1 MGNEKDWKAELL
13 DGAIRIPLFSSWKD
27 EDQMVYAPEVD
38 HVDLPLDGILCL
50 VGCNGSG
57 KTTTIEQAKQAL
69 EGAGFRN
76 AKDEKEYNP
85 LHGWRSLLGDKDDK
99 ATGYL
104 VIFDRKA
111 RFVPNAGNGADAWSS
126 EFDLGEIG
134 SWFCS
139 NGEGVSGRF
148 AGAAKAMGVFFKK
161 ARKEGVPILI
171 MVDDADAGTSIDV
184 VTEMR
189 SFLESVDRD
198 LKEAGVPHL
207 ILVTSNSYEL
217 IHDLPCLYVRDM
229 TPRLFTSYEGFRD
242 FTLAS
247 RKDKDARDVE
257 RVKAIKAK
265 EERYTK
271 KDENDD

>member
-1 MGNEKDWKAELL
+1 MGNDWKAQLL
-13 DGAIRIPLFSSWKD
+13 NGAVRIPLFSNWKD

-57 KTTTIEQAKQAL
+57 KTTTVEQIKQAL

-85 LHGWRSLLGDKDDK
+85 LHGLRSLWGKKEEDDK
-99 ATGYL
+99 AAGYL
-104 VIFDRKA
+104 IIFDKDA
-111 RFVPNAGNGADAWSS
+111 RFVPNTGGGAEEWGSA
-126 EFDLGEIG
+126 FDLDEIG
-134 SWFCS
+134 GCFCS
-139 NGEGVSGRF
+139 NGEGVIGRF
-148 AGAAKAMGVFFKK
+148 AGAAKAMGTFFKK
-161 ARKEGVPILI
+161 ARKEGVPIII

-184 VTEMR
+184 VSEMR

-198 LKEAGVPHL
+198 LKKAGVPHL

-217 IHDLPCLYVRDM
+217 IHGLSCLYVRDM
-229 TPRLFTSYEGFRD
+229 TPRLFTSYEDFRE

-247 RKDKDARDVE
+247 RKDKDARDEKRAKAVE
-257 RVKAIKAK
+257 ARREKRA
-265 EERYTK
+265 EDGE
-271 KDENDD
+271 DDD

>member
-1 MGNEKDWKAELL
+1 MGNNSDDWRATLL
-13 DGAIRIPLFSSWKD
+13 DGAIRIPLFSAWKD
-27 EDQMVYAPEVD
+27 EDQMVYASEVD

-57 KTTTIEQAKQAL
+57 KTTTIEQVKQAL
-69 EGAGFRN
+69 EGAGFRD

-85 LHGWRSLLGDKDDK
+85 LHGWRLSLGDKEDK

-104 VIFDRKA
+104 VLFDKDA
-111 RFVPNAGNGADAWSS
+111 RYVTKPGAGESWLTA
-126 EFDLGEIG
+126 FDLDEMSG
-134 SWFCS
+134 WFCS

-148 AGAAKAMGVFFKK
+148 AGAAKAMGIFFKK
-161 ARKEGVPILI
+161 SKKEGVPIVI

-184 VTEMR
+184 VSEMR
-189 SFLESVDRD
+189 SFLEDVDRK

-229 TPRLFTSYEGFRD
+229 TPRTFTTYEDFRN
-242 FTLAS
+242 FTFAS
-247 RKDKDARDVE
+247 RKDKDARDE
-257 RVKAIKAK
+257 KRAKAVKARRKKYAK
-265 EERYTK
+265 EG
-271 KDENDD
+271 DDDN